1 MSTVSEVDLAWFC
14 GLFEGEGSFHIARGK
29 AKGLQIT
36 MTDLDVLEKVQ
47 KIFGGAL
54 SAASR
59 VNGKEHW
66 KDAWRWSLSSEP
78 SYVLIQQMVPYL
90 GARRRARAE
99 ETLALLR
106 VDLERRA
113 ARRDEVSK
121 LRSEVIAMQNTGEY
135 THQEVANHFQIDRT
149 YVTKIVSMVK

>member
-29 AKGLQIT
+29 AKGLQIS
-36 MTDLDVLEKVQ
+36 MTDLDVLEKVHRL
-47 KIFGGAL
+47 FGGTL

-59 VNGKEHW
+59 RDGKEHW

-78 SYVLIQQMVPYL
+78 SYALIQQMLPYL
-90 GARRRARAE
+90 GSRRRARAE
-99 ETLALLR
+99 ETLDLLK

-113 ARRDEVSK
+113 KKRDEVSK
-121 LRSEVIAMQNTGEY
+121 LRAEVVAMRNTGGF
-135 THQEVANHFQIDRT
+135 THQQIANHFGIDRT
-149 YVTKIVSMVK
+149 YVTKIVSMV